1 MAVILEERPA
11 QAATGERPMT
21 ATMNRMIR
29 LLKTV
34 RPGSDAEALRM
45 LRGAFPDSTLAQRI
59 AAVASHAH

>member
-1 MAVILEERPA
+1 MMAVILEQSPV
-11 QAATGERPMT
+11 ATERPMT

-59 AAVASHAH
+59 AAIASHAD

>member
-1 MAVILEERPA
+1 MAVILEQSPV
-11 QAATGERPMT
+11 ATERPMT

-34 RPGSDAEALRM
+34 RPDSDAEALRM

-59 AAVASHAH
+59 AAIASHAD

>member
-1 MAVILEERPA
+1 MMAMILEQGAAAAERPI
-11 QAATGERPMT
+11 T

-59 AAVASHAH
+59 AAIASHGD

>member
-1 MAVILEERPA
+1 MMAMILEQSA
-11 QAATGERPMT
+11 TAAERPMT

-45 LRGAFPDSTLAQRI
+45 LRGAFPDSSLAQRI
-59 AAVASHAH
+59 AAIASHSD